1 MSEGTTTRRRA
12 PRIPVRLEAAYEDPA
27 RQIFLPTRDL
37 SELGVYLVAEEAPE
51 EGVAARLTLELPGE
65 PAMLRLDGVVAR
77 REPGQGF
84 ALAFEAGSMATDTRA
99 ALRAFTRAGETPR
112 SQ

>member
-27 RQIFLPTRDL
+27 RQIFLATRDL
-37 SELGVYLVAEEAPE
+37 SELGVYLMADEAPE
-51 EGVAARLTLELPGE
+51 EGVAARVTLELPGE

-77 REPGQGF
+77 RDPGLGF
-84 ALAFEAGSMATDTRA
+84 ALAFETGSMAPSTRS
-99 ALRAFTRAGETPR
+99 ALRAFTRESETPR

>member
-1 MSEGTTTRRRA
+1 MPARTTTRRRA
-12 PRIPVRLEAAYEDPA
+12 PRVPVRLEAAYEDPT
-27 RQIFLPTRDL
+27 RQIFLATRDL
-37 SELGVYLVAEEAPE
+37 SELGAYLVAEEAPQ

-84 ALAFEAGSMATDTRA
+84 ALAFEAGSMEQATRV

>member
-1 MSEGTTTRRRA
+1 MPEHTTTRRRA

-27 RQIFLPTRDL
+27 RQIFLATRDL
-37 SELGVYLVAEEAPE
+37 SELGVYLMADEAPD
-51 EGVAARLTLELPGE
+51 EGIAARVTLELPGE
-65 PAMLRLDGVVAR
+65 PAMLRLDGVVTR

-84 ALAFEAGSMATDTRA
+84 ALAFEAGSMAAATRA
-99 ALRAFTRAGETPR
+99 ALRAFTRACETPR

>member
-1 MSEGTTTRRRA
+1 M
-12 PRIPVRLEAAYEDPA
+12 RLEAAYEDPA
-27 RQIFLPTRDL
+27 RQIFLATRDL

-84 ALAFEAGSMATDTRA
+84 ALAFEAGSMAAATRA
-99 ALRAFTRAGETPR
+99 ALRAFTRADETPR

>member
-1 MSEGTTTRRRA
+1 
-12 PRIPVRLEAAYEDPA
+12 VRLEAAYEDPV
-27 RQIFLPTRDL
+27 RQIFLATRDL
-37 SELGVYLVAEEAPE
+37 SELGVYLVAEEAPD
-51 EGVAARLTLELPGE
+51 EGVAARVTLELPGQ
-65 PAMLRLDGVVAR
+65 PALLRVDGVVAR

-84 ALAFEAGSMATDTRA
+84 ALAFEAGRMGETTRE

>member
-12 PRIPVRLEAAYEDPA
+12 PRIPVCLEAAYEDPA
-27 RQIFLPTRDL
+27 RQIFLATRDL
-37 SELGVYLVAEEAPE
+37 SELGVYLVADEAPQ
-51 EGVAARLTLELPGE
+51 EGVSARVTLELPGE

-77 REPGQGF
+77 RDPGQGF
-84 ALAFEAGSMATDTRA
+84 ALAFETGSMAQGTRS